1 MNYGTLKNTALNK
14 IPIDYLYWFLTTDII
29 KCLAKTTITYAI
41 EKRGTR
47 IDVSRDQMEKYIG
60 ISLHM
65 DVVDI
70 LTIRCTEAASPY
82 MILSE
87 APCLGTVSQQSREW

>member
-14 IPIDYLYWFLTTDII
+14 IPIDYLYWFFKTEMI
-29 KCLAKTTITYAI
+29 KRLAKTTITYAI

-60 ISLHM
+60 ILLHM

-70 LTIRCTEAASPY
+70 LTIRCT
-82 MILSE
+82 
-87 APCLGTVSQQSREW
+87 